1 MRKDRQDTRT
11 RLLEAACEL
20 FAREG
25 YHAATVAKICQRAG
39 VNVAAVN
46 YYFHSKA
53 NLYIEAWKH
62 AFKKCPWPELPN
74 SDASPEEQLRA
85 YIHNLVKRFTEQG
98 PQGQFT
104 RLYLMELLNPTGLIQ
119 DVWHELVKPRRDV
132 LLEIIRKNMGKETI
146 DEDVVFCELSIISQC
161 RVLLTIRQCDL
172 EYLLGEPL
180 SPELLQRFADHIAE
194 FSLAGIRA
202 VSRRGTAQNQ

>member
-1 MRKDRQDTRT
+1 MRENGQDTSS

-20 FAREG
+20 FAEEG
-25 YHAATVAKICQRAG
+25 YHAATVAKICQRVGA
-39 VNVAAVN
+39 NVAAVN

-62 AFKKCPWPELPN
+62 AFKKYLWPEL
-74 SDASPEEQLRA
+74 SDSYASSEEQLRA
-85 YIHNLVKRFTEQG
+85 YVHYLIKKFTEQG
-98 PQGQFT
+98 PQRQFT

-119 DVWHELVKPRRDV
+119 DVWHELVKPKRDV
-132 LLEIIRKNMGKETI
+132 LLEIIRKIMGKKAI
-146 DEDVVFCELSIISQC
+146 DEDVVFCELSIINQC

-180 SPELLQRFADHIAE
+180 SPELLERFADHIAE

-202 VSRRGTAQNQ
+202 VGKGDVSSEW

>member
-1 MRKDRQDTRT
+1 MRENGQDTRT

-20 FAREG
+20 FAKEG
-25 YHAATVAKICQRAG
+25 YHAATVTKICQHAG
-39 VNVAAVN
+39 ANVAAVN

-53 NLYIEAWKH
+53 NLYVEAWKY
-62 AFKKCPWPELPN
+62 AFRKYPWPEFSN
-74 SDASPEEQLRA
+74 TDASPEEQLRA
-85 YIHNLVKRFTEQG
+85 YIHHLVKRFTEQG

-119 DVWHELVKPRRDV
+119 DVWHELVEPKRKV
-132 LLEIIRKNMGKETI
+132 LLEIIRKIMGKEAI
-146 DEDVVFCELSIISQC
+146 SEDVVFCELSIISQC
-161 RVLLTIRQCDL
+161 RLLLTIRQCDL

-180 SPELLQRFADHIAE
+180 SPELIERFADHIAE

-202 VSRRGTAQNQ
+202 VGKGDVSSEL